1 MTAPTVPAGYVQ
13 DNAASVRGLVMR
25 VTRLGSDGAPT
36 VGSPCDVYL
45 TSGFINFTFT
55 PEYTT
60 GEEISITNA
69 SGAVCVYYKSP
80 DTLQSVTVGLELC
93 DPDPVLTQMLAG
105 GEVLT
110 AAGNSDCAPVG
121 TDVTDTVAIGYAAD
135 ALGSEG
141 SGYGV
146 SIEVWAQA
154 VVGGKAANNCPYW
167 RYLIP
172 YAKFRLDG
180 DRVVENGNLA
190 TVFSGTGGG
199 NAAFG
204 PGPNMDLTGVSPT
217 PVEGIFDWDF
227 PTYTDRPFLYARDM
241 NAPLGLQGCYR
252 NLGIPI
258 VAIVPGAPAQLVPV
272 NATRPANLED
282 LQAMGA
288 MGQTT
293 AWPPGYYL
301 RLGDGTDAYWDG
313 SQWVEGRSPQPVI
326 PATTAYAGSPGYFG
340 PPGATIPQNLAA
352 LDEITASPTTAWL
365 QGQYVHLADNTQ
377 AYWDGSMWKLGLAPV
392 PPVPTISSVTPIQGS
407 QWGGTLLSILGSN
420 FTNATGVNFG
430 ANPGTDFTVVSAT
443 EISVRPPAGA
453 IGQVNVVVVSPVG
466 NGTLANGYRYVS
478 TGAPTVTSV
487 APATG
492 PAAGG
497 TVVTLTGTNL
507 EGTTEVAFA
516 ESSGT
521 NLTVDSP
528 TQLHVTTPAMEAGT
542 YDVALLHPGGNVTK
556 TGGYTFT

>member
-25 VTRLGSDGAPT
+25 VTRLGADGAPA

-110 AAGNSDCAPVG
+110 ASGNSDCAPIG
-121 TDVTDTVAIGYAAD
+121 SEVTDTVAVGYAAD

-146 SIEVWAQA
+146 AIEVWAQA

-172 YAKFRLDG
+172 YAKLRLDG

-190 TVFSGTGGG
+190 TVFTGTGGG

-217 PVEGIFDWDF
+217 PVEGVFDWDF

-252 NLGIPI
+252 NLGIAI

-282 LQAMGA
+282 LEAMGA
-288 MGQTT
+288 
-293 AWPPGYYL
+293 L
-301 RLGDGTDAYWDG
+301 
-313 SQWVEGRSPQPVI
+313 
-326 PATTAYAGSPGYFG
+326 
-340 PPGATIPQNLAA
+340 
-352 LDEITASPTTAWL
+352 
-365 QGQYVHLADNTQ
+365 
-377 AYWDGSMWKLGLAPV
+377 
-392 PPVPTISSVTPIQGS
+392 
-407 QWGGTLLSILGSN
+407 
-420 FTNATGVNFG
+420 
-430 ANPGTDFTVVSAT
+430 
-443 EISVRPPAGA
+443 
-453 IGQVNVVVVSPVG
+453 
-466 NGTLANGYRYVS
+466 
-478 TGAPTVTSV
+478 
-487 APATG
+487 
-492 PAAGG
+492 
-497 TVVTLTGTNL
+497 
-507 EGTTEVAFA
+507 
-516 ESSGT
+516 
-521 NLTVDSP
+521 
-528 TQLHVTTPAMEAGT
+528 
-542 YDVALLHPGGNVTK
+542 
-556 TGGYTFT
+556 